1 VKKLLKKRLNL
12 FVAIVAILLVVQV
25 PISYATSLS
34 ELKGQKS
41 EIEKQKNELNSQ
53 IKEKSSAITSIEGKL
68 DELVAQI
75 EALSTKITSTNTEI
89 TNVKADIEEANNN
102 IKALEEEI
110 TALQE
115 KIDQRDELLQERAR
129 AIQENGQVD
138 YLDVLLGANSFV
150 DFIDRFSAVNTL
162 IEADRQIMREQ
173 QDDKKLLEEQKVVLE
188 NTKKELEDK
197 QAELQRLKESL
208 SSQKAEKDKYVDQ
221 LEAEQEKLKNEKQL
235 LEKEYS
241 EAIELSKDVE
251 QKIKAEQQRQ
261 LEELRRQQELQKQ
274 QNAGSVP
281 STSDGRFMKPTN
293 GRLTSPW
300 GWRNLG
306 FGAEF
311 HYGIDLANSTG
322 TPVVASADGII
333 TYAAPLSTYGNCIIV
348 THSINGEVFT
358 TVYAHLSSI
367 QVSTGQMVS
376 KGQTIG
382 LMGSTGRSTG
392 PHLHFE
398 IHNGPWNGQKAGN
411 VNPLRYIS
419 L

>member
-1 VKKLLKKRLNL
+1 MKKLLTNNAKFLIAFL
-12 FVAIVAILLVVQV
+12 TVLLIIQV
-25 PISYATSLS
+25 PITYATSLS
-34 ELKGQKS
+34 ELKDEKKEADEQKS
-41 EIEKQKNELNSQ
+41 QINSE
-53 IKEKSSAITSIEGKL
+53 IKEKSTEINTIESKL
-68 DELVAQI
+68 EELVAQI
-75 EALSTKITSTNTEI
+75 EALSVKITTTNTEI
-89 TNVKADIEEANNN
+89 TTVKADIEEANEN
-102 IKALEEEI
+102 IKALKEEI
-110 TALQE
+110 AILQE
-115 KIDQRDELLQERAR
+115 KINQRDELLQERAR
-129 AIQENGQVD
+129 AIQENGTVN

-173 QDDKKLLEEQKVVLE
+173 QDDQKLLEEQKVVLE

-197 QAELQRLKESL
+197 QAELQSLKDSL
-208 SSQKAEKDKYVDQ
+208 STQKAQKDQYIDQ
-221 LEAEQEKLKNEKQL
+221 LEAEQEKLQSEKKL
-235 LEKEYS
+235 LEEEYS
-241 EAIELSKDVE
+241 EYLNLS
-251 QKIKAEQQRQ
+251 QKLDRQIKEEQQRI
-261 LEELRRQQELQKQ
+261 LEELRK
-274 QNAGSVP
+274 QNAGKIP
-281 STSDGRFMKPTN
+281 NTSDGSFMIPTN

-322 TPVVASADGII
+322 TPIVSSAGGIV
-333 TYAAPLSTYGNCIIV
+333 TYAAPLSTYGNAIII
-348 THSINGEVFT
+348 THSINGQVFT

-367 QVSTGQMVS
+367 QVSTGQTVS
-376 KGQTIG
+376 KGQQIG

-398 IHNGPWNGQKAGN
+398 IHTGPWNGQKAGN

>member
-1 VKKLLKKRLNL
+1 MKKQIKKRISL
-12 FVAIVAILLVVQV
+12 FAAIVAILLIVQV
-25 PISYATSLS
+25 PITYATSLS

-41 EIEKQKNELNSQ
+41 EIEKQKSELNSE
-53 IKEKSSAITSIEGKL
+53 IKEKSSEINTIEGKL

-75 EALSTKITSTNTEI
+75 ETLSAKITSTNKEI
-89 TNVKADIEEANNN
+89 TTVNAEIEEATNN
-102 IKALEEEI
+102 INALIEEI
-110 TALQE
+110 AILQE
-115 KIDQRDELLQERAR
+115 KIDQRDLLLQDRAR
-129 AIQENGQVD
+129 AIQENGTVD

-173 QDDKKLLEEQKVVLE
+173 QDDQKQLEEQKLVLE
-188 NTKKELEDK
+188 NTKKELEEK

-208 SSQKAEKDKYVDQ
+208 SSQKAEKDRYISQ

-235 LEKEYS
+235 LEEEYS
-241 EAIELSKDVE
+241 EALILDKELD
-251 QKIKAEQQRQ
+251 QKIKAEQQRI
-261 LEELRRQQELQKQ
+261 LEEIRK
-274 QNAGSVP
+274 QNAGNLP
-281 STSDGRFMKPTN
+281 STSDGTFTKPAN

-322 TPVVASADGII
+322 TPIVSSAGGIV
-333 TYAAPLSTYGNCIIV
+333 TYAAPLSTYGNCIII
-348 THSINGEVFT
+348 THSVNGQIFT

-367 QVSTGQMVS
+367 QVSPGQSVG
-376 KGQTIG
+376 KGQQIG

-398 IHNGPWNGQKAGN
+398 IHTGPWNGQKAGN

>member
-1 VKKLLKKRLNL
+1 MKKSKRNRIQL
-12 FVAIVAILLVVQV
+12 FVAIVAILLIVQV
-25 PISYATSLS
+25 PITYATSLS
-34 ELKGQKS
+34 DLKNEKS
-41 EIEKQKNELNSQ
+41 EIDQQKNEINSE
-53 IKEKSSAITSIEGKL
+53 IKNKSNEINSIEGKMEQL
-68 DELVAQI
+68 IAQI
-75 EALSTKITSTNTEI
+75 ETLSKKITDTNKQISTTNEEI
-89 TNVKADIEEANNN
+89 EVANNN

-110 TALQE
+110 TVLQD
-115 KIDQRDELLQERAR
+115 KINQRDELLRDRAR
-129 AIQENGQVD
+129 AIQESGTVN

-173 QDDKKLLEEQKVVLE
+173 QEDQKKLEEQKLVLE

-197 QAELQRLKESL
+197 KDELQRLKDSL
-208 SSQKAEKDKYVDQ
+208 STQKSEKDKYIDE
-221 LEAEQEKLKNEKQL
+221 LEAEQEKLKSEKAL
-235 LEKEYS
+235 LEEEYS
-241 EAIELSKDVE
+241 EYLDLSKELE
-251 QKIKAEQQRQ
+251 QKIIQEQQRQ
-261 LEELRRQQELQKQ
+261 LEALKN
-274 QNAGSVP
+274 QNGGSIP
-281 STSDGRFMKPTN
+281 NTSDGTFMKPTN
-293 GRLTSPW
+293 GVLTSPW

-306 FGAEF
+306 YGPEF

-322 TPVVASADGII
+322 TPVLASAGGII

-348 THSINGEVFT
+348 THSINGEIYT

-367 QVSTGQMVS
+367 QVSTGQTVE
-376 KGQTIG
+376 KGQQIG

-398 IHNGPWNGQKAGN
+398 IHTGSWQGQKAGN

>member
-1 VKKLLKKRLNL
+1 MKKLFKMQVKL
-12 FVAIVAILLVVQV
+12 FVAIVAILLLVQV
-25 PISYATSLS
+25 PITYAANLS

-41 EIEKQKNELNSQ
+41 EIEKQKNELNSE
-53 IKEKSSAITSIEGKL
+53 IKAKSSEISTIESKL
-68 DELVAQI
+68 KELVAQI
-75 EALSTKITSTNTEI
+75 EALSAKITSTNAEI
-89 TNVKADIEEANNN
+89 TTVNAEIEDANNK
-102 IKALEEEI
+102 IIALEEEI
-110 TALQE
+110 AILQE
-115 KIDQRDELLQERAR
+115 KIEQRDLLLQDRAR
-129 AIQENGQVD
+129 AIQENGTVD

-173 QDDKKLLEEQKVVLE
+173 QDDQNQLEEQKLVLE
-188 NTKKELEDK
+188 NTRKELEDK
-197 QAELQRLKESL
+197 KAELQRLKESL
-208 SSQKAEKDKYVDQ
+208 DSQKAEKDRYINE

-235 LEKEYS
+235 LEEEYS
-241 EAIELSKDVE
+241 EALILDKELD
-251 QKIKAEQQRQ
+251 QKIKAETQRM
-261 LEELRRQQELQKQ
+261 LEELRK
-274 QNAGSVP
+274 QNAGNLP
-281 STSDGRFMKPTN
+281 NTSDGTFMKPTN

-322 TPVVASADGII
+322 TPIVASAGGIV
-333 TYAAPLSTYGNCIIV
+333 TYAAPLSTYGNCIII
-348 THSINGEVFT
+348 THSVNGQIFT
-358 TVYAHLSSI
+358 TVYAHLSTI
-367 QVSTGQMVS
+367 QVS
-376 KGQTIG
+376 KGQSVSKGEQIG

-398 IHNGPWNGQKAGN
+398 IHTGPWNGQKAGN